1 MLTFKNLILIIFI
14 IGIIIV
20 TREATKMSFKCPKK
34 EVEYKYMP
42 RTLDVDLKDSANV
55 DKIFKRMFQTTE
67 PWVGTSRADANK
79 FKTIEKKINNDE
91 NNDENDDDD
100 DNDNMSDKYKEILL
114 AKSMPST

>member
-20 TREATKMSFKCPKK
+20 TREATKMSFECPKK

-42 RTLDVDLKDSANV
+42 RTLDIDIKDSADV
-55 DKIFKRMFQTTE
+55 DKIFKRMFQIAE

-79 FKTIEKKINNDE
+79 FRTIKNK
-91 NNDENDDDD
+91 
-100 DNDNMSDKYKEILL
+100 DNDNNLSDKYKDMLI

>member
-34 EVEYKYMP
+34 EVEFKYMP

-55 DKIFKRMFQTTE
+55 DKIFKRMFQIAE
-67 PWVGTSRADANK
+67 PWVSTSRADAKN
-79 FKTIEKKINNDE
+79 FRTITNNDDKNE
-91 NNDENDDDD
+91 DDNND
-100 DNDNMSDKYKEILL
+100 DNMSDKYKEILL

>member
-20 TREATKMSFKCPKK
+20 TREATKMSFECPKK

-42 RTLDVDLKDSANV
+42 RTLDIDIKDSADV
-55 DKIFKRMFQTTE
+55 DKIFKRMFQTAE
-67 PWVGTSRADANK
+67 PWIGTSRADANK
-79 FKTIEKKINNDE
+79 FRTIGNK
-91 NNDENDDDD
+91 D
-100 DNDNMSDKYKEILL
+100 DNNLSDKYKDMLI

>member
-20 TREATKMSFKCPKK
+20 TREATKMSFECPKK

-42 RTLDVDLKDSANV
+42 RTLDIDIKDSADV
-55 DKIFKRMFQTTE
+55 DKIFKRMFQIAE

-79 FKTIEKKINNDE
+79 FRILGNKDNNTDE
-91 NNDENDDDD
+91 
-100 DNDNMSDKYKEILL
+100 YKNILL
-114 AKSMPST
+114 EKSMAK

>member
-42 RTLDVDLKDSANV
+42 RTLDIDLKNSADV
-55 DKIFKRMFQTTE
+55 DKIFKRMFQIAE
-67 PWVGTSRADANK
+67 PWVGTSRADSNK
-79 FKTIEKKINNDE
+79 FRTIENNK
-91 NNDENDDDD
+91 NNDENDENDENDDL
-100 DNDNMSDKYKEILL
+100 SDKYKDILL